1 MFNRTTNDGVTE
13 DAPLNLKGRT
23 MADKKETEKTR
34 QPKTAQD
41 RFADMLA
48 SIRMA
53 AKASFSENDRATA
66 IYLSEIAD
74 ALQNDKQLP
83 VKQETK

>member
-1 MFNRTTNDGVTE
+1 MFNRTTNDGVSD
-13 DAPLNLKGRT
+13 DAPLTLKGRT
-23 MADKKETEKTR
+23 MAEKKETEKTR
-34 QPKTAQD
+34 QPKTATD
-41 RFADMLA
+41 RFGDMLT

-74 ALQNDKQLP
+74 ALQNDKPLP
-83 VKQETK
+83 TKTVSK